1 MKPYCAPRLRKD
13 AQMADQRESLCR
25 EAVPVVS
32 AASPRLHR
40 LPVVVAAALTVLL
53 LATGPMAQAD
63 PAAPLVPPGEP
74 FVAEQPAQPSP
85 PPPPPE
91 EPSPWPDIRYYQQL
105 DANTFALPGGVWFVA
120 PTGQN
125 CGIWGR
131 GNFGCTGYIPGAPAG
146 VSHIGWI
153 NGDRAVHYDW
163 SMAVRFPATRA
174 EKPLP
179 QRSFIQHEGAKCAVT
194 PDNRTFCERGPIKF
208 LIEPT
213 KTWLSAPWTDQSWRW
228 LGPTDTRPVQ
238 SPPG

>member
-1 MKPYCAPRLRKD
+1 MLRQHAAHLLVRQVLMKTYRAVRIGKD
-13 AQMADQRESLCR
+13 DQMSDQRQRHCR
-25 EAVPVVS
+25 ESIPT
-32 AASPRLHR
+32 AASVISQAVRCAF
-40 LPVVVAAALTVLL
+40 VMAAALTVT
-53 LATGPMAQAD
+53 LAVGTVPTAHAD
-63 PAAPLVPPGEP
+63 PAAP
-74 FVAEQPAQPSP
+74 AP

-179 QRSFIQHEGAKCAVT
+179 PRSFIQHEGTKCAVT
-194 PDNRTFCERGPIKF
+194 PDNRTFCERGPMKF
-208 LIEPT
+208 VIEPT